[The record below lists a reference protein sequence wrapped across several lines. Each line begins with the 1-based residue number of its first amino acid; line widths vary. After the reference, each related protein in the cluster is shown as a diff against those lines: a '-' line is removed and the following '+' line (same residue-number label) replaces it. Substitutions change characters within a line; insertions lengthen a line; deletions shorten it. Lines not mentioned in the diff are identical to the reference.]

1 MKPELLKRGVSGAL
15 IGVILFTLSIALGT
29 AFVKLTT
36 RPQVVVVEQDDES
49 WIQNTFR
56 TTNLVVDSKIQFGP
70 TVVPTS
76 LAAFFSVAATN
87 QTTQIWSQNDSAG
100 HLGFAGN
107 NENINLTIRNTTTF
121 DTTISHVGHATGI
134 DLVVSGGHSAGVDA
148 LEVQA
153 IASNAV
159 CADSPCQAYS
169 FKSLLGTMQNDGVV
183 TFQASPSVSL
193 GNAVQRATVMPTTP
207 LVTVPQFDIGIIAPV
222 DGANMHIKNTATGV
236 NGAGI
241 EIEGDTTV
249 SANVA
254 PQLVLYRGAG
264 GGAGGLFGLI
274 CVDNGV
280 GSCMSGAAANDF
292 VVANYFAGKTTYISQ
307 ATGSIILGT
316 TAAPTL
322 TLDSSHNAQLVGTL
336 AAGGYNCA
344 NTTSPAAFAAGA
356 NGTVAIATTT
366 NCIYRVTADA
376 ANSTIAGISTHANG
390 TYGTLCNVA
399 AAGTLT
405 LLNDVAGTPTD
416 GFKLKAGLDRILVS
430 NECVQIEYV
439 PTTTRWMLIN

>member
-1 MKPELLKRGVSGAL
+1 MNRTSIYWSSITTLLIALAVVGTRLAMQPEL
-15 IGVILFTLSIALGT
+15 
-29 AFVKLTT
+29 
-36 RPQVVVVEQDDES
+36 VVVREHADLTGYGDGS
-49 WIQNTFR
+49 WIQSTFH
-56 TTNLVVDSKIQFGP
+56 TANLVVDNKAQFGS
-70 TVVPTS
+70 TVVPS
-76 LAAFFSVAATN
+76 NLAAYFSVTDPT
-87 QTTQIWSQNDSAG
+87 QTTQIWSNNDSPA
-100 HLGFAGN
+100 HVGFAGN

-121 DTTISHVGHATGI
+121 DTTISHTGHATGI
-134 DLVVSGGHSAGVDA
+134 DLVVSGGHSAGADA

-236 NGAGI
+236 NGSGI

-254 PQLVLYRGAG
+254 PQLVFYRGAG
-264 GGAGGLFGLI
+264 GGAGGLFGLV

-307 ATGSIILGT
+307 ATGSIVLGT

-322 TLDSSHNAQLVGTL
+322 TLDSSHNGVLVGTFT
-336 AAGGYNCA
+336 AGGYDCNS
-344 NTTSPAAFAAGA
+344 TTSPAALSAGA
-356 NGTVAIATTT
+356 NGDISVATTT
-366 NCIYRVTADA
+366 NCIYRVTPDT
-376 ANSTIAGISTHANG
+376 ANSTITGISVHNDG
-390 TYGTLCNVA
+390 TFGTLCNVA
-399 AAGTLT
+399 AVGTLT
-405 LLNDVAGTPTD
+405 LLNDTSSTPAD
-416 GFKLKAGLDRILVS
+416 GFLLKAGIDRILTTS
-430 NECVQIEYV
+430 ECVQIEYV
-439 PTTTRWMLIN
+439 PTTARWMIIN